1 MKAIK
6 EKFIRTLPKL
16 VFTAVLCLGSA
27 NALGAEP
34 LVGLDWVKEN
44 IGKEGIV
51 FLDTRGGIAGKSKT
65 DYMRAHIPGAAYTAY
80 LKDGWRAKDAG
91 GTPGQLAPIDKL
103 EALIGSLGIDNDTH
117 VVLVP
122 AGAKA
127 VDMGTATR
135 IYWTFK
141 VLGHD
146 EVSIFDGGMAA
157 YTKEVGDD
165 KKPVN
170 PLEKGA
176 TEIVAKTFK
185 ASVRDEMLVSKEDVM
200 KAQENG
206 VALIDNRP
214 NNQYIGINKH
224 GKAKRHGTI
233 PGALNVPENWLTNNG
248 GGSFRNK
255 DALAKLYSAANAKT
269 SGEQINFCN
278 TGHWASLGWFAS
290 HEIMGN
296 TEAKMYDGSM
306 LEWAADESLPMEVKV
321 AVE

>member
-1 MKAIK
+1 MKAIHK
-6 EKFIRTLPKL
+6 KITQTIPKL
-16 VFTAVLCLGSA
+16 VGATVLCLASGI
-27 NALGAEP
+27 ALSAEP
-34 LVGLDWVKEN
+34 LVNLDWVKEN
-44 IGKEGIV
+44 IGKDGVV
-51 FLDTRGGIAGKSKT
+51 FLDTRGGISGKSKT

-103 EALIGSLGIDNDTH
+103 EALIGGLGIDNDTH

-122 AGAKA
+122 AGGKA
-127 VDMGTATR
+127 VDVGTATR

-146 EVSIFDGGMAA
+146 EISIFDGGMAA
-157 YTKEVGDD
+157 YTKEVDD
-165 KKPVN
+165 NEKPVN
-170 PLEKGA
+170 ALEKGA
-176 TEIVAKTFK
+176 TEIAAKTFK
-185 ASVRDEMLVSKEDVM
+185 ASVREEMLVTKQDVL

-206 VALIDNRP
+206 ISLIDNRP

-233 PGALNVPENWLTNNG
+233 PGALNVPENWITNNG
-248 GGSFRNK
+248 GGTFRNK
-255 DALAKLYSAANAKT
+255 DSLAKLYSAANAET

-296 TEAKMYDGSM
+296 KDAKMYDGSM

-321 AVE
+321 ELE